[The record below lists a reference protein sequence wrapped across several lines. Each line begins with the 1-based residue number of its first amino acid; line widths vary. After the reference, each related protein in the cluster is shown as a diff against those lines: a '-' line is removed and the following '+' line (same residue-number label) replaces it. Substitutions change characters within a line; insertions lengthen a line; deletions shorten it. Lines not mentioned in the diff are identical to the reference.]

1 MSPLVAAQN
10 TRADGVF
17 PFPLHPPPPA
27 LRLFQVHVIG
37 FRALP
42 AILHDMAAPGTPIHA
57 TGVAQLEAA
66 FAAVGEAAG
75 TNTISDEFASRM
87 STEMDNKIIN
97 EFL

>member
-1 MSPLVAAQN
+1 M
-10 TRADGVF
+10 
-17 PFPLHPPPPA
+17 PPQPSSAIPH
-27 LRLFQVHVIG
+27 LELIVLPVCPRVCDTQVHVIG

-42 AILHDMAAPGTPIHA
+42 PILHDMARPGAPIHA